1 MSTGRKTAIIREV
14 FGDCYGSGSEMLF
27 HCPKCEHHKRKLSIN
42 VEKDA
47 WKCWVC
53 DWSGRN
59 LTKIVRRYGDLYNKK
74 KWSELVNKVELASFE
89 EKMFA
94 EVEPEPEQRVELPK
108 EFQSL
113 ANKSV
118 PRSAGPPL
126 RYLRGRGIKKDDIIR
141 WKIGYCDSGD
151 FSKRI
156 IIPSFSLNG
165 HSNYFIARSY
175 DGHWKRYLN
184 PKASRNIVFNHLF
197 LDFEDD
203 LTIVEGAFDAI
214 VAGPNAVPLLGSTL
228 RESSKLF
235 QEIVR
240 NDTTVYMALDPDAR
254 KKEIK
259 IIELLLKY
267 GIEVYKVSLNEYND
281 VGEMSQEI
289 FRRRKEKSPLVK
301 DKIYLLTERLFS
313 L

>member
-1 MSTGRKTAIIREV
+1 MSTGRKTAIIKDV

-27 HCPKCEHHKRKLSIN
+27 HCPKCNHHKRKLSIN
-42 VEKDA
+42 IEKDA

-59 LTKIVRRYGDLYNKK
+59 LTKIVRRYGDLYHKK
-74 KWSELVNKVELASFE
+74 KWGELVNKVELASFE
-89 EKMFA
+89 EKMFG
-94 EVEPEPEQRVELPK
+94 VEEEEAEQRVELPK
-108 EFQSL
+108 EFKSL
-113 ANKSV
+113 ANKAV
-118 PRSAGPPL
+118 PRSAGPAL
-126 RYLRGRGIKKDDIIR
+126 RYLQERGIKKDDIIR
-141 WKIGYCDSGD
+141 WKIGYCEEGE
-151 FSKRI
+151 FARRI

-228 RESSKLF
+228 RETSKLF
-235 QEIVR
+235 HEIVR
-240 NDTTVYMALDPDAR
+240 NDTTVYMALDPDA
-254 KKEIK
+254 KVKEHK
-259 IIELLLKY
+259 IMELLLKY
-267 GIEVYKVSLNEYND
+267 GVQVYKINLNDYDD
-281 VGEMSQEI
+281 VGEMTPED
-289 FRRRKEKSPLVK
+289 FKKRKENASFVE
-301 DKIYLLTERLFS
+301 DKFYLLMEKTLG

>member
-1 MSTGRKTAIIREV
+1 M
-14 FGDCYGSGSEMLF
+14 
-27 HCPKCEHHKRKLSIN
+27 
-42 VEKDA
+42 
-47 WKCWVC
+47 
-53 DWSGRN
+53 
-59 LTKIVRRYGDLYNKK
+59 
-74 KWSELVNKVELASFE
+74 
-89 EKMFA
+89 
-94 EVEPEPEQRVELPK
+94 
-108 EFQSL
+108 
-113 ANKSV
+113 
-118 PRSAGPPL
+118 
-126 RYLRGRGIKKDDIIR
+126 
-141 WKIGYCDSGD
+141 
-151 FSKRI
+151 
-156 IIPSFSLNG
+156 
-165 HSNYFIARSY
+165 
-175 DGHWKRYLN
+175 
-184 PKASRNIVFNHLF
+184 
-197 LDFEDD
+197 DFEDD

-228 RESSKLF
+228 REKSKLF

-240 NDTTVYMALDPDAR
+240 NDTTVYMALDPDAS

>member
-228 RESSKLF
+228 REKSKLF

-240 NDTTVYMALDPDAR
+240 NDTTVYMALDPDAS

-289 FRRRKEKSPLVK
+289 FRRRKEKSSLVK

>member
-27 HCPKCEHHKRKLSIN
+27 RCPKCEHHKRKLSIN

-59 LTKIVRRYGDLYNKK
+59 LTKIVRRYGDIYNKK

-94 EVEPEPEQRVELPK
+94 EVEEEPEQRIELPK
-108 EFQSL
+108 EFKSL

-118 PRSAGPPL
+118 PRSAGPAL
-126 RYLRGRGIKKDDIIR
+126 RYLRERGIKKDDIIR
-141 WKIGYCDSGD
+141 WKIGYCESGD
-151 FSKRI
+151 FAKRI
-156 IIPSFSLNG
+156 IIPSFSLSG

-184 PKASRNIVFNHLF
+184 PNASRNIVFNHLF

-214 VAGPNAVPLLGSTL
+214 VAGTNAVPLLGSTL
-228 RESSKLF
+228 RESSKLLH
-235 QEIVR
+235 EIVR
-240 NDTTVYMALDPDAR
+240 NDTTVYMALDGDAR
-254 KKEIK
+254 KKEDK
-259 IIELLLKY
+259 VMELLLNY
-267 GIEVYKVSLNEYND
+267 GIEVYKVDLSEYSD
-281 VGEMSQEI
+281 VGEMSQSVFQE
-289 FRRRKEKSPLVK
+289 RKEKSPLVK
-301 DKIYLLTERLFS
+301 DKFYLLTERLFS

>member
-1 MSTGRKTAIIREV
+1 MSTGRKTAIIRDV

-27 HCPKCEHHKRKLSIN
+27 HCPKCDHHKRKLSIN
-42 VEKDA
+42 IEKDC
-47 WKCWVC
+47 WKCWIC

-59 LTKIVRRYGDLYNKK
+59 LTKIVRRYGDLYHKK

-94 EVEPEPEQRVELPK
+94 IEEEEPEQRVELPK
-108 EFQSL
+108 EFKSL
-113 ANKSV
+113 ANKTV
-118 PRSAGPPL
+118 PRSAGQAL
-126 RYLRGRGIKKDDIIR
+126 RYLRERGIKKDDIIR
-141 WKIGYCDSGD
+141 WKIGYCEDGE
-151 FSKRI
+151 FAKRI

-235 QEIVR
+235 HEIVR
-240 NDTTVYMALDPDAR
+240 NDTTVYMALDPDA
-254 KKEIK
+254 KSKEHK
-259 IIELLLKY
+259 IMELLLKY
-267 GIEVYKVSLNEYND
+267 GVQVYKINLNDYDD
-281 VGEMSQEI
+281 VGEMSPED
-289 FRRRKEKSPLVK
+289 FKKRKENASFVE
-301 DKIYLLTERLFS
+301 DKFYLLMEKTLS

>member
-228 RESSKLF
+228 RESSKLL
-235 QEIVR
+235 QEIVK

-254 KKEIK
+254 KKEDK
-259 IIELLLKY
+259 IMTLLLNY

>member
-1 MSTGRKTAIIREV
+1 MSTGRKTAIIRDI

-42 VEKDA
+42 IEKDC

-59 LTKIVRRYGDLYNKK
+59 LTKIVRRFGDVYHKK

-94 EVEPEPEQRVELPK
+94 VEEPEPEQRVELPQ
-108 EFQSL
+108 EFKSL
-113 ANKSV
+113 ANKNV
-118 PRSAGPPL
+118 PRSAGQAL
-126 RYLRGRGIKKDDIIR
+126 RYLRDRGIKKDDIIR
-141 WKIGYCDSGD
+141 WKIGYCEEGE
-151 FSKRI
+151 FARRI

-228 RESSKLF
+228 RESSRLF

-240 NDTTVYMALDPDAR
+240 NDTTVYMALDPDAY
-254 KKEIK
+254 KKETK

-267 GIEVYKVSLNEYND
+267 GIEVYKVDLAEYND
-281 VGEMSQEI
+281 VGEMPPSVFVE
-289 FRRRKEKSPLVK
+289 RKQNSSLVE
-301 DKIYLLTERLFS
+301 DKFYLLAERLFS

>member
-1 MSTGRKTAIIREV
+1 MSTGRKTAIIKDI
-14 FGDCYGSGSEMLF
+14 FGACYGSGSEMLF

-42 VEKDA
+42 IEKYA

-59 LTKIVRRYGDLYNKK
+59 LTKIVRRYGDLYHKK

-94 EVEPEPEQRVELPK
+94 IEEEEPEQRVELPK
-108 EFQSL
+108 EFKSL
-113 ANKSV
+113 ANKAV
-118 PRSAGPPL
+118 PRSAGQAL
-126 RYLRGRGIKKDDIIR
+126 RYLRDRGIKKDDIIR
-141 WKIGYCDSGD
+141 WKIGYCEEGE
-151 FSKRI
+151 FAKRI

-235 QEIVR
+235 HEIVR
-240 NDTTVYMALDPDAR
+240 NDTTVYMALDPDA
-254 KKEIK
+254 KAKEHK

-267 GIEVYKVSLNEYND
+267 GVQVYKINLNYYDD
-281 VGEMSQEI
+281 VGEMSPED
-289 FRRRKEKSPLVK
+289 FKKRKENASFVE
-301 DKIYLLTERLFS
+301 DKFYLLIEKTLS

>member
-1 MSTGRKTAIIREV
+1 MSAGKKTAIIKEV

-42 VEKDA
+42 IEKDA

-94 EVEPEPEQRVELPK
+94 EVEEEPEQRVELPK
-108 EFQSL
+108 EFKSL
-113 ANKSV
+113 ANKIV
-118 PRSAGPPL
+118 PRSSGTAL
-126 RYLRGRGIKKDDIIR
+126 RYLRDRGIKKDDIIR
-141 WKIGYCDSGD
+141 WKIGYCEDGE
-151 FSKRI
+151 FAKRI

-228 RESSKLF
+228 REDSVLF
-235 QEIVR
+235 QKLVEHSP
-240 NDTTVYMALDPDAR
+240 TVYIALDADAE
-254 KKEIK
+254 KKASSLIQKLLSYGVEIFK
-259 IIELLLKY
+259 IILPKD
-267 GIEVYKVSLNEYND
+267 KD
-281 VGEMSQEI
+281 VGDMTKEE
-289 FRRRKEKSPLVK
+289 FETRKSNSHNVNNLNIIE
-301 DKIYLLTERLFS
+301 FS
-313 L
+313 YSMF

>member
-1 MSTGRKTAIIREV
+1 MSTGRKTAIIKDV

-27 HCPKCEHHKRKLSIN
+27 HCPKCNHHKRKLSIN
-42 VEKDA
+42 IEKDA

-59 LTKIVRRYGDLYNKK
+59 LTKIVRRYGDLYHKK
-74 KWSELVNKVELASFE
+74 KWGELVNKVELASFE
-89 EKMFA
+89 EKMFG
-94 EVEPEPEQRVELPK
+94 VEEEEAEQRVELPK
-108 EFQSL
+108 EFKSL
-113 ANKSV
+113 ANKAV
-118 PRSAGPPL
+118 PRSAGPAL
-126 RYLRGRGIKKDDIIR
+126 RYLQERGIKKDDIIR
-141 WKIGYCDSGD
+141 WKIGYCEEGE
-151 FSKRI
+151 FARRI

-235 QEIVR
+235 HEIVR
-240 NDTTVYMALDPDAR
+240 NDTTVYMALDPDA
-254 KKEIK
+254 KSKEHK
-259 IIELLLKY
+259 IMELLLKY
-267 GIEVYKVSLNEYND
+267 GVQVYKINLNDYDD
-281 VGEMSQEI
+281 VGEMTPED
-289 FRRRKEKSPLVK
+289 FKKRKENASFVE
-301 DKIYLLTERLFS
+301 DKFYLLMEKTLG

>member
-1 MSTGRKTAIIREV
+1 MSTGRKTAIIKDV

-27 HCPKCEHHKRKLSIN
+27 HCPKCNHHKRKLSIN
-42 VEKDA
+42 IEKDA

-59 LTKIVRRYGDLYNKK
+59 LTKIVRRYGDLYHKK
-74 KWSELVNKVELASFE
+74 KWGELVNKVELASFE
-89 EKMFA
+89 EKMFG
-94 EVEPEPEQRVELPK
+94 VEEEEAEQRVELPK
-108 EFQSL
+108 EFKSL
-113 ANKSV
+113 ANKAV
-118 PRSAGPPL
+118 PRSAGPAL
-126 RYLRGRGIKKDDIIR
+126 RYLQERGIKKDDIIR
-141 WKIGYCDSGD
+141 WKIGYCEEGE
-151 FSKRI
+151 FARRI

-228 RESSKLF
+228 RETSKLF
-235 QEIVR
+235 HEIVR
-240 NDTTVYMALDPDAR
+240 NDTTVYMALDPDA
-254 KKEIK
+254 KSKEHK
-259 IIELLLKY
+259 IMELLLKY
-267 GIEVYKVSLNEYND
+267 GVQVYKINLNDYDD
-281 VGEMSQEI
+281 VGEMTPED
-289 FRRRKEKSPLVK
+289 FKKRKENASFVE
-301 DKIYLLTERLFS
+301 DKFYLLMEKTLG

>member
-1 MSTGRKTAIIREV
+1 
-14 FGDCYGSGSEMLF
+14 MLF

-42 VEKDA
+42 IEKDC

-59 LTKIVRRYGDLYNKK
+59 LTKIVRRYGDVYNKK

-94 EVEPEPEQRVELPK
+94 EVEEEPEQRVELPK

-118 PRSAGPPL
+118 PRSAGPAL
-126 RYLRGRGIKKDDIIR
+126 RYLRERGIKKDDIIR
-141 WKIGYCDSGD
+141 WKIGYCPHGD
-151 FSKRI
+151 FAKRI

-228 RESSKLF
+228 RESSRLF

-254 KKEIK
+254 KKEDK
-259 IIELLLKY
+259 IMGLLLKY

-289 FRRRKEKSPLVK
+289 FRKRKEKSPLVK
-301 DKIYLLTERLFS
+301 DNIYLLTERLFS

>member
-1 MSTGRKTAIIREV
+1 VSTGRKTAIIREV

-228 RESSKLF
+228 REKSKLF

-240 NDTTVYMALDPDAR
+240 NDTTVYMALDPDAS

-289 FRRRKEKSPLVK
+289 FRRRKEKSSLVK

>member
-1 MSTGRKTAIIREV
+1 MSTGRKTAIIRDI

-42 VEKDA
+42 IEKDC

-59 LTKIVRRYGDLYNKK
+59 LTKIVRRFGDVYHKK

-94 EVEPEPEQRVELPK
+94 VEEPEPEQRVELPK
-108 EFQSL
+108 EFKSL
-113 ANKSV
+113 ANKTV
-118 PRSAGPPL
+118 PRSAGQAL
-126 RYLRGRGIKKDDIIR
+126 RYLRDRGIKKDDIIR
-141 WKIGYCDSGD
+141 WKIGYCEDGE
-151 FSKRI
+151 FAKRI

-228 RESSKLF
+228 RESSKLL
-235 QEIVR
+235 QEIVK

-254 KKEIK
+254 KKEDK
-259 IIELLLKY
+259 IMTLLLNY
-267 GIEVYKVSLNEYND
+267 GIEVYKVDLSDYND
-281 VGEMSQEI
+281 VGEMHPSVFQE
-289 FRRRKEKSPLVK
+289 RKEKSPLVE
-301 DKIYLLTERLFS
+301 DKFYLLTERLFS

>member
-1 MSTGRKTAIIREV
+1 MSNGRKTAIIREV

-228 RESSKLF
+228 REKSKLF

-240 NDTTVYMALDPDAR
+240 NDTTVYMALDPDAS

>member
-1 MSTGRKTAIIREV
+1 MSAGKKTAIIKEV

-42 VEKDA
+42 IEKDA

-59 LTKIVRRYGDLYNKK
+59 LTKIVRRYVELYHQK
-74 KWSELVNKVELASFE
+74 KWSELVNKVDLASFE

-94 EVEPEPEQRVELPK
+94 VEEEEPEQRVELPK
-108 EFQSL
+108 EFKSL
-113 ANKSV
+113 ANKIV
-118 PRSAGPPL
+118 PRSSGTAL
-126 RYLRGRGIKKDDIIR
+126 RYLRDRGIKKDDIIR
-141 WKIGYCDSGD
+141 WKIGYCEDGE
-151 FSKRI
+151 FAKRI

-254 KKEIK
+254 KKETK
-259 IIELLLKY
+259 IIELFLKY
-267 GIEVYKVSLNEYND
+267 GVQVYKIDLSEYND
-281 VGEMSQEI
+281 VGEMSPNI
-289 FRRRKEKSPLVK
+289 FKERKEKSPLVE

>member
-1 MSTGRKTAIIREV
+1 MSEGKKAAIIKDI

-42 VEKDA
+42 IEKDA

-53 DWSGRN
+53 DWSGRK
-59 LTKIVRRYGDLYNKK
+59 LTKIVRRYGDLYHKK
-74 KWSELVNKVELASFE
+74 KWSELVNKIDVSSFE
-89 EKMFA
+89 EKMFGLK
-94 EVEPEPEQRVELPK
+94 EEEPEQRVELPK
-108 EFQSL
+108 EFKSL
-113 ANKSV
+113 ANKV
-118 PRSAGPPL
+118 TPRSAGPAL
-126 RYLRGRGIKKDDIIR
+126 RYLKERGIKKDDIIR
-141 WKIGYCDSGD
+141 WKIGYCEEGE
-151 FSKRI
+151 FARRI

-228 RESSKLF
+228 RETSKLF
-235 QEIVR
+235 QEIAR
-240 NDTTVYMALDPDAR
+240 NDTTVYMALDPDA
-254 KKEIK
+254 KDKENK

-267 GIEVYKVSLNEYND
+267 GIQVYKVNLNDYDD
-281 VGEMSQEI
+281 VGEMSPED
-289 FRRRKEKSPLVK
+289 FKKRKENASFVE
-301 DKIYLLTERLFS
+301 DKFYLLMEKALS

>member
-94 EVEPEPEQRVELPK
+94 EVEEEPEQRVELPK
-108 EFQSL
+108 EFKSL
-113 ANKSV
+113 ANKTV
-118 PRSAGPPL
+118 PRSASAAL
-126 RYLRGRGIKKDDIIR
+126 RYLRERGIKKDDIIR
-141 WKIGYCDSGD
+141 WKIGYCDSGE
-151 FSKRI
+151 FAKRI

-214 VAGPNAVPLLGSTL
+214 VAGTNAVPLLGSTL
-228 RESSKLF
+228 RDSSKLL
-235 QEIVR
+235 QEIVK

-254 KKEIK
+254 KKEDK
-259 IIELLLKY
+259 IMTLLLNY
-267 GIEVYKVSLNEYND
+267 GIEVYKVDLSEYND
-281 VGEMSQEI
+281 VGEMPPSVFQE
-289 FRRRKEKSPLVK
+289 RKEKSPLVE
-301 DKIYLLTERLFS
+301 DKFYLLTERLLS

>member
-59 LTKIVRRYGDLYNKK
+59 LTKIVRRYG
-74 KWSELVNKVELASFE
+74 E
-89 EKMFA
+89 E
-94 EVEPEPEQRVELPK
+94 EPEQRVELPK
-108 EFQSL
+108 EFKSL
-113 ANKSV
+113 ANKTV
-118 PRSAGPPL
+118 PRSASAAL
-126 RYLRGRGIKKDDIIR
+126 RYLRERGIKKDDIIR
-141 WKIGYCDSGD
+141 WKIGYCEDGE
-151 FSKRI
+151 FAKRI

-228 RESSKLF
+228 RETSILF

-240 NDTTVYMALDPDAR
+240 NDTTVYMALDPDA
-254 KKEIK
+254 KAKEHK
-259 IIELLLKY
+259 IMELLLKY
-267 GIEVYKVSLNEYND
+267 GVQIYKVNLNDYND
-281 VGEMSQEI
+281 VGEMSPED
-289 FRRRKEKSPLVK
+289 FKKRKENASFVE
-301 DKIYLLTERLFS
+301 DKFYLLMEKTLS

>member
-1 MSTGRKTAIIREV
+1 VPTGRKTAIIREV

-42 VEKDA
+42 IEKDC

-59 LTKIVRRYGDLYNKK
+59 LTKIVRRYGDVYNKK

-94 EVEPEPEQRVELPK
+94 EVEEEPEQRVELPK

-118 PRSAGPPL
+118 PRSAGPAL
-126 RYLRGRGIKKDDIIR
+126 RYLRDRGIKKDDIIR
-141 WKIGYCDSGD
+141 WKIGYCPHGD
-151 FSKRI
+151 FAKRI

-175 DGHWKRYLN
+175 NGHWKRYLN

-228 RESSKLF
+228 RESSRLF

-240 NDTTVYMALDPDAR
+240 NDTTVYMALDPDVR
-254 KKEIK
+254 KKEDK
-259 IIELLLKY
+259 IMSLLLNY
-267 GIEVYKVSLNEYND
+267 GIEVYKVDLSEYDD
-281 VGEMSQEI
+281 VGGMSQEI

>member
-1 MSTGRKTAIIREV
+1 MPTGRKTAIIREV

-27 HCPKCEHHKRKLSIN
+27 HCPKCEHHKHKLSIN
-42 VEKDA
+42 IEKDC

-59 LTKIVRRYGDLYNKK
+59 LTKIVRRYGDVYNKK

-94 EVEPEPEQRVELPK
+94 EVEEEPEQRVELPK

-118 PRSAGPPL
+118 PRSAGPAL
-126 RYLRGRGIKKDDIIR
+126 RYLRERGIKKDDIIR
-141 WKIGYCDSGD
+141 WKIGYCPHGD
-151 FSKRI
+151 FAKRI

-228 RESSKLF
+228 RESSRLF

-254 KKEIK
+254 KKEDK
-259 IIELLLKY
+259 IMGLLLKY

-289 FRRRKEKSPLVK
+289 FRKRKEKSPLVK

>member
-228 RESSKLF
+228 REKSKLF

-240 NDTTVYMALDPDAR
+240 NDTTVYMALDPDAS

>member
-1 MSTGRKTAIIREV
+1 MSTGRKTAIIRDI

-42 VEKDA
+42 IEKDC

-59 LTKIVRRYGDLYNKK
+59 LTKIVRRFGDVYHKK

-94 EVEPEPEQRVELPK
+94 VEEPEPEQRVELPQ
-108 EFQSL
+108 EFKSL
-113 ANKSV
+113 ANKNV
-118 PRSAGPPL
+118 PRSAGQAL
-126 RYLRGRGIKKDDIIR
+126 RYLRDRGIKKDDIIR
-141 WKIGYCDSGD
+141 WKIGYCEDGE
-151 FSKRI
+151 FARRI

-228 RESSKLF
+228 RESSRLF

-240 NDTTVYMALDPDAR
+240 NDTTVYMALDPDAY
-254 KKEIK
+254 KKETK

-267 GIEVYKVSLNEYND
+267 GIEVYKVDLAEYND
-281 VGEMSQEI
+281 VGEMPPSVFVE
-289 FRRRKEKSPLVK
+289 RKQNSSLVE
-301 DKIYLLTERLFS
+301 DKFYLLAERLFS

>member
-1 MSTGRKTAIIREV
+1 VSRERKAAIIRDI

-126 RYLRGRGIKKDDIIR
+126 RYLRERGIRKDDIIR

-151 FSKRI
+151 FAKRI

-184 PKASRNIVFNHLF
+184 PNASRNIVFNHLF

-267 GIEVYKVSLNEYND
+267 GVEVYKVSLTEYND

>member
-1 MSTGRKTAIIREV
+1 VSTGRKTAIIREV